1 MPRFEFEDS
10 GENLRFSELD
20 REVAMVI
27 SEEQNDFLIPL
38 SASIGDLNQHISDT
52 YPEIITH
59 VPDPKPMTGLP
70 SDNLLLPSYYI
81 ISDKKV
87 VYVKPN
93 IRGKEKELIIY
104 GRRLTLTAG
113 FFRAVLLM
121 GKKIAKNAI
130 NE

>member
-1 MPRFEFEDS
+1 MPRFEFEES

-20 REVAMVI
+20 REIAMVI

-52 YPEIITH
+52 YSEMITH
-59 VPDPKPMTGLP
+59 VPDPKPNTGLP

-87 VYVKPN
+87 VYVQPN
-93 IRGKEKELIIY
+93 IGDEELIIY

-113 FFRAVLLM
+113 FFKAVLSM
-121 GKKIAKNAI
+121 GKKIYKNAI